1 MPSLAD
7 TLKSTRFP
15 IDVDHLCRRAHFVA
29 LQAWRRKCC
38 TSTAVPTA
46 PSPASKSGLMALSSA
61 FFIIRIIAGVAS
73 TCGKYGVALNRSARW
88 SGYTRNVWR
97 PNVLVA
103 AGKAANLVGER
114 RHCQLSGPRAPFFA
128 PLGSRAG
135 VTHASTEA
143 RSFMGGPRRSSQGR
157 CLLLP
162 RGIVTLSRC
171 GLPSLVHVPYLATHI
186 DGHLARVG
194 HQSARGAAVRSGSE
208 GGRRP
213 RRVSRHRA
221 LGYPD
226 HPSALTVA
234 PGARLAA
241 TKACRL
247 RAE

>member
-1 MPSLAD
+1 M
-7 TLKSTRFP
+7 
-15 IDVDHLCRRAHFVA
+15 A

-128 PLGSRAG
+128 PLGLRAG

-213 RRVSRHRA
+213 RPVSRHIA
-221 LGYPD
+221 LHTAESLTQKWVANAEVAQSDYERNAEQRRGALEPV
-226 HPSALTVA
+226 PSAAFLERSYGSPTDI
-234 PGARLAA
+234 R
-241 TKACRL
+241 
-247 RAE
+247 

>member
-1 MPSLAD
+1 ML
-7 TLKSTRFP
+7 
-15 IDVDHLCRRAHFVA
+15 IGGA
-29 LQAWRRKCC
+29 LPPPHGQVRTQRLTCIQKR
-38 TSTAVPTA
+38 SY
-46 PSPASKSGLMALSSA
+46 GIELSV
-61 FFIIRIIAGVAS
+61 FIIRIIAGVAS

-128 PLGSRAG
+128 PLGLRAG

-213 RRVSRHRA
+213 RPVSRHIA
-221 LGYPD
+221 LHTAESLTQKWVANAEVAQSDYERNAEQRRGALEPV
-226 HPSALTVA
+226 PSAAFLERSYGSPTDI
-234 PGARLAA
+234 R
-241 TKACRL
+241 
-247 RAE
+247 